1 MLYGLYEGPMGN
13 IRTFFWKAEQ
23 LTVTIVLIFLQSDI
37 KEQEKEERKSRTFM
51 SIGIKL
57 DRLHQDLDRGSFNAG
72 GTVEQ
77 FSNGS
82 DVCFIFLIFMNICFP
97 VFTMIQMFTSLLI
110 SKVVFLMAVQIR
122 FMAKTIL
129 TSLSRQ
135 DRSAT
140 AQA

>member
-1 MLYGLYEGPMGN
+1 M
-13 IRTFFWKAEQ
+13 RTFFWKAEQ

-51 SIGIKL
+51 SVGIKL
-57 DRLHQDLDRGSFNAG
+57 DILHQDLDRGSFNAR

-77 FSNGS
+77 FSNDS

-122 FMAKTIL
+122 LMANTIL
-129 TSLSRQ
+129 TSLSRR

-140 AQA
+140 VQA